1 MSQQDISTTR
11 EGPLQHIR
19 LTRPS
24 KRNAVTMSMFR
35 TFASMLRDAETDS
48 SVRAIVLS
56 GEGSDFCAGHDLE
69 AFDSW
74 PQNPGDP
81 VPEFLHVLAAL
92 TKPLV
97 IAAHGHA
104 VGIGATLMLHAD
116 WSLCTSEA
124 QLRLPFADLDI
135 GPEAG
140 SSLLLGHAIGSLRA
154 KFLLL
159 SGQAF
164 SGKQA
169 FDWGMV
175 AELAPLERLLDRA
188 RHMATQLAER
198 AALVA
203 QLKRWQV
210 PESCIR
216 ERIDAEVR
224 YINTRIVKR
233 RPSEAGL

>member
-1 MSQQDISTTR
+1 MSQQDISASR
-11 EGPLQHIR
+11 EGLLQHIR

-24 KRNAVTMSMFR
+24 KRNALTMPMFQG
-35 TFASMLRDAETDS
+35 FAAMLRDAEADS
-48 SVRAIVLS
+48 TIHAILLS
-56 GEGSDFCAGHDLE
+56 GEGADFCAGHDLK
-69 AFDSW
+69 AFDAW

-81 VPEFLHVLAAL
+81 VPEFLHALASL
-92 TKPLV
+92 NKPLV
-97 IAAHGHA
+97 VAAHGHV

-116 WSLCTSEA
+116 WNVCTGEA
-124 QLRLPFADLDI
+124 QLRLPFADLDV

-140 SSLLLGHAIGSLRA
+140 SSLLLAHAVGSLRA

-159 SGQAF
+159 SGAPF

-175 AELAPLERLLDRA
+175 AELAPCEGLVERA

-198 AALVA
+198 APLVA

-210 PESCIR
+210 AESSIHLR
-216 ERIDAEVR
+216 VDEEVR
-224 YINTRIVKR
+224 YINSRIMKR
-233 RPSEAGL
+233 RQREAGG